1 MLTVA
6 KSCVF
11 VEFDTAAGFKAAKG
25 ASPLR
30 IGDQNIH
37 IEERQATG
45 TRMNRPGRYGPRS
58 PAGGQRGGE
67 RQGQGRGG
75 FQRVEGRF
83 DGRDSREGGR
93 GSARGGSS
101 SRAFPRGRGGAT
113 ATN

>member
-1 MLTVA
+1 MLTVV
-6 KSCVF
+6 KSCAF
-11 VEFDTAAGFKAAKG
+11 VEFDTAASFKAAKG

-37 IEERQATG
+37 VEERRAPV
-45 TRMNRPGRYGPRS
+45 TRVNGPGGYSPRS

-75 FQRVEGRF
+75 LQRVEGRS
-83 DGRDSREGGR
+83 DGRDPREGAR
-93 GSARGGSS
+93 GGARGGSGRSFS
-101 SRAFPRGRGGAT
+101 SRGRGGAT